1 MIFTRL
7 FNLSPSQKRLLA
19 LLLVP
24 LAVHAQDTCSL
35 CQDGSAPPN
44 PNQMLPMAQDNGADW
59 SCGGKD
65 TEARNSTSCEWFHF
79 YGHLCGC
86 NNTPPEDACIHCN
99 IDMPDPDRI
108 TNPGQDVVKQG
119 GLFNC
124 GIEYIRSQYTS
135 KEGDPLCET
144 DKAFTG
150 VYCGCQ
156 AEPPKPVCDLC
167 PKEDEFVNIELVDP
181 MRSELNANVPEDLL
195 RTTCYNANYY
205 FDYFV
210 RIGAYDNETCQENV
224 AYITD
229 KEGPNHCCSPKSSYY
244 ADTSALDNSS
254 GHKKGLDATLIIT
267 PFLWLSFFLL

>member
-7 FNLSPSQKRLLA
+7 LPA
-19 LLLVP
+19 LLLAP
-24 LAVHAQDTCSL
+24 LAAHAEDTYSL

-44 PNQMLPMAQDNGADW
+44 PNQMLPMAKDDDGDW
-59 SCGGKD
+59 SCGGRD
-65 TEARNSTSCEWFHF
+65 TVARNTTSSESYKLGLFHL

-86 NNTPPEDACIHCN
+86 NNTPPENACHHCN

-108 TNPGQDVVKQG
+108 TNPGQDVLKQG
-119 GLFNC
+119 GLWNC
-124 GIEYIRSQYTS
+124 GIEYLHTEYTC
-135 KEGDPLCET
+135 KEGEACCET
-144 DKAFTG
+144 SKAFTG

-156 AEPPKPVCDLC
+156 TEPPKPACDLC

-181 MRSELNANVPEDLL
+181 MRSELSPDVPDDVL

-210 RIGAYDNETCQENV
+210 RIGSYDNETCQENV

-229 KEGPNHCCSPKSSYY
+229 KEGPNYCCSPKSSYF

-254 GHKKGLDATLIIT
+254 GYKKGLAGSLIIA